1 MQVDL
6 IPKIPRDQ
14 KLVICC
20 LSHIELFV
28 GKEIIEVEKI
38 DLLE

>member
-1 MQVDL
+1 VKPQL
-6 IPKIPRDQ
+6 GH
-14 KLVICC
+14 C
-20 LSHIELFV
+20 LV